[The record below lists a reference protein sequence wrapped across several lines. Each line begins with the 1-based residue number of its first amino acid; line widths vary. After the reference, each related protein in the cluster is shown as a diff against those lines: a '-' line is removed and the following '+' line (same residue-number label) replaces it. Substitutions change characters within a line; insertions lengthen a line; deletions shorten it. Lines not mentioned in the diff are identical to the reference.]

1 MRARLARTTG
11 GFTESRTVATVDGA
25 GGGTFVRGEAAIHA
39 FFTRLRRPLLRDP
52 ALDHTLP
59 MGPP

>member
-39 FFTRLRRPLLRDP
+39 FFTRLRI
-52 ALDHTLP
+52 TGF
-59 MGPP
+59 GPEKRKFSW